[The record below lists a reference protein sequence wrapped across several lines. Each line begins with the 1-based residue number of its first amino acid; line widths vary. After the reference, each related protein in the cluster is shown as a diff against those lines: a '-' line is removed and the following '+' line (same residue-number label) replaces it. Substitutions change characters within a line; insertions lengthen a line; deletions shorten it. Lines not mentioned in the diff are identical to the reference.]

1 MSSSFA
7 EHDAFFDDVDPSQAP
22 TSSSSSIDPEADA
35 FFADSA
41 PIDAP
46 ADALLRRLR
55 DFTVSHA
62 ARLAE
67 VRESM
72 CDTLSEA
79 WHEENDVIA
88 IDLTASDPL
97 TTAAM
102 LNTDNAQFNKVA
114 TAIGTVIWELQ
125 GMQDIA
131 EARFYGPLTQ
141 FGHKYSEHAIDKAP
155 PPSTSTSSSSP
166 TSSLTPPPPTAPFTP
181 PTSLH
186 SLPTLEQEFGLLL
199 PILQDLSNFLTRLFS
214 LASNLLTQ
222 LGCLYHERQKLFLS
236 TYRHVRLDCAFDA
249 LALATRVCITL
260 DCIIND
266 NGQIEKG
273 WAAYKKIIRYV
284 RQDPA
289 KYDVQVPA
297 LRRFESLL
305 LTLDKQIL
313 SVSIF
318 QQLLELEYGVV
329 DPAAG
334 GASPAAGGGGA
345 NKALIEGNKVLYDQ
359 FGLVV
364 KAQFKRLSASLGGDG
379 GGGGGGGAG
388 GGGGDSGGGGEAYD
402 RVGVVDLCGVYALYR
417 WLYRDTTKVDKKLF
431 NDLWLLQR
439 RVPCVYLFGRA
450 IFYIP
455 EFLGKFAAIEAKAV
469 VQPIGKAILST
480 RLTFLQEHD
489 EAFNARVDDLY
500 AQLST
505 WLVRMES
512 ALKITS
518 SHPVHTVLT
527 TRARLLVSGLLLARS
542 LRELLTTSIY
552 LHLKLNVSFR
562 AKNIRSIAV
571 GCEMLKTIQRSFVQR
586 QGMIA
591 EHFNLIIGQSTF
603 VLKHVTLGLRKKLAA
618 EVHAHPAAKGG
629 AGKATSKSMELDG
642 KLDALAALSLCHGL
656 LEQPPTGERLSL
668 LRLAMSVGL
677 GERMWSAKGGDE
689 KGKVGEE
696 VRYQLWK
703 LQLLSQYQQLIDRLC
718 NCSFLYWTPNLVPVF
733 FSDLFAHPSQVNRLH
748 YLFDA
753 FHDVLFLFAGCEVTQ
768 RCLLKFEYE
777 QEVLHYLHSTI
788 IEPLCREVETD
799 LRLHIHSV
807 VLSQMQLRQSVT
819 IRDLSKFLHI
829 QPLTFF
835 SHTID
840 LRQHVSHYL
849 DWNFYNLNTVA
860 LHDWRVYAEMRNLAL
875 EKYGLQLNEVHLP
888 GTSHYSE
895 SLDILEVMRNI
906 HVFVARYNYNMNTQ
920 IFIERAF
927 DQKHVKYTAHAA
939 HTQHTH
945 NTTHT
950 HTTHAAIA

>member
-7 EHDAFFDDVDPSQAP
+7 DHDAFFDDVDPSQTP
-22 TSSSSSIDPEADA
+22 TSAASLDPEADA

-46 ADALLRRLR
+46 ADALLRRMR
-55 DFTVSHA
+55 DLAVSHA

-79 WHEENDVIA
+79 WHEENDAIA
-88 IDLTASDPL
+88 MNLTASDPL
-97 TTAAM
+97 PTTAM
-102 LNTDNAQFNKVA
+102 VNTDNAQLNKVA
-114 TAIGTVIWELQ
+114 LALGALVWELQ
-125 GMQDIA
+125 GMTHIA

-141 FGHKYSEHAIDKAP
+141 FGHKYSEHAIDK
-155 PPSTSTSSSSP
+155 STSPHSTTP
-166 TSSLTPPPPTAPFTP
+166 SSLTPPPPTPPFTP
-181 PTSLH
+181 PASLH

-214 LASNLLTQ
+214 LTSNLLTQ

-236 TYRHVRLDCAFDA
+236 TYRHVRLDSAFDA
-249 LALATRVCITL
+249 IGLACRLAMTL
-260 DCIIND
+260 DAIIND
-266 NGQIEKG
+266 NQQIEKG
-273 WAAYKKIIRYV
+273 WAAYKKMIRYV

-289 KYDVQVPA
+289 KYEVQVSS
-297 LRRFESLL
+297 LRLFESLL

-318 QQLLELEYGVV
+318 QSLLELDYGVV
-329 DPAAG
+329 EPAG
-334 GASPAAGGGGA
+334 GASSPGSGAGGA

-359 FGLVV
+359 FGLVI
-364 KAQFKRLSASLGGDG
+364 KAAFKRLSAALGGEGGG

-388 GGGGDSGGGGEAYD
+388 GEGGGGGEAYD
-402 RVGVVDLCGVYALYR
+402 RVGVVDLCGLYALYR
-417 WLYRDTTKVDKKLF
+417 WLFRDTTKVDKKLF
-431 NDLWLLQR
+431 NDLWLLQK

-450 IFYIP
+450 MFYIP

-469 VQPIGKAILST
+469 VQPIGKAILTT
-480 RLTFLQEHD
+480 RLTFLQDHD
-489 EAFNARVDDLY
+489 EAFNARIDDLY
-500 AQLST
+500 QQLSV

-527 TRARLLVSGLLLARS
+527 TRAKLLVSGILLARA
-542 LRELLTTSIY
+542 LRELLTTNIY

-591 EHFNLIIGQSTF
+591 EHFNLIVGQSTF
-603 VLKHVTLGLRKKLAA
+603 VLKHVLLGLRKKVAN
-618 EVHAHPAAKGG
+618 EVHSHPAARANKG
-629 AGKATSKSMELDG
+629 TSKSMELDG
-642 KLDALAALSLCHGL
+642 KLDALAALSLCHSL

-677 GERMWSAKGGDE
+677 GERMWSVKGGDE

-703 LQLLSQYQQLIDRLC
+703 LTLLTHYQELIDHLT

-733 FSDLFAHPSQVNRLH
+733 LSDLFAHPSQVNRLH

-753 FHDVLFLFAGCEVTQ
+753 FHDVLLLFAGCEVSQ
-768 RCLLKFEYE
+768 RCLLKYEYQ

-807 VLSQMQLRQSVT
+807 VLSQMQLRHSVT

-829 QPLTFF
+829 EPLRFF
-835 SHTID
+835 SHIID
-840 LRQHVSHYL
+840 LRQHVAHYL

-875 EKYGLQLNEVHLP
+875 EKYNLHLNEVHLP

-927 DQKHVKYTAHAA
+927 DQKHVKSDTQPSAATPATRWAH
-939 HTQHTH
+939 HLTH
-945 NTTHT
+945 
-950 HTTHAAIA
+950 